1 MPWPRRPGKE
11 AEAMNV
17 PTLVIGLIVLAVFVA
32 IVARGVYNKTHH
44 RGGCSCSGGC
54 GNCPGSGMC
63 HPER

>member
-1 MPWPRRPGKE
+1 
-11 AEAMNV
+11 MNV
-17 PTLVIGLIVLAVFVA
+17 PTLVIGLIVMAVFVA